1 MVKAAEIAQRRKE
14 ITEWLY
20 QQEVVKVWE
29 LVNHF
34 HVSDE
39 TIRKDL
45 AYLEQEGILRKE
57 HGKAV
62 LIKEKEL
69 APVSLRIVHSAEKE
83 RITTKALELIDK
95 KELVIGLDQGSTIA
109 LLAKKIGVLDSRQL
123 FTGSLAAI
131 FHLAASHHSI
141 HCFGGQYSAG
151 DMAFR
156 NDTGREMYPDVQF
169 DLCFFGSSGV
179 KNRKGFCTSSLI
191 DAEAKRLMLRKS
203 TKKIVLLDN
212 SKFEITSL
220 VQVAPWSEVD
230 IVIANKGISRDYE
243 RMISAYAQ
251 LILV

>member
-1 MVKAAEIAQRRKE
+1 MKAAEIAQRRKA

-20 QQEVVKVWE
+20 QEETIKVAQ
-29 LVNHF
+29 LVDFF

-45 AYLEQEGILRKE
+45 AYLEKEGVLQKR

-62 LIKEKEL
+62 LVKEKEL
-69 APVSLRIVHSAEKE
+69 APVSLRTVNLKEKE
-83 RITTKALELIDK
+83 RIVTKALELITENDR
-95 KELVIGLDQGSTIA
+95 VIGLDQGSTIA
-109 LLAKKIGVLDSRQL
+109 LLAKQLLPFHQRQI

-131 FHLAASHHSI
+131 LQLVNGHHFI
-141 HCFGGQYSAG
+141 HSFGGQYSAS

-156 NDTGREMYPDVQF
+156 NDTGKEMYPDVQF

-179 KNRKGFCTSSLI
+179 KNRKGFCTSSLV
-191 DAEAKRLMLRKS
+191 DAESKRMMLRKS
-203 TKKIVLLDN
+203 LKKVVLLDN
-212 SKFEITSL
+212 SKFETTSL

-230 IVIANKGISRDYE
+230 IVIANKGIPHDYE
-243 RMISAYAQ
+243 RMISAFAQ

>member
-1 MVKAAEIAQRRKE
+1 MKAAEIAQRRKE
-14 ITEWLY
+14 ITSWLY
-20 QQEVVKVWE
+20 QQEVVKVGE
-29 LVNHF
+29 LVKHF
-34 HVSDE
+34 RVSDE

-45 AYLEQEGILRKE
+45 AHLEQEGILKKE

-62 LIKEKEL
+62 LVKEKEL
-69 APVSLRIVHSAEKE
+69 DPVSLRTVNLTEKE
-83 RITTKALELIDK
+83 RIVAKALSLITENDC
-95 KELVIGLDQGSTIA
+95 VIGLDQGSTIA
-109 LLAKKIGVLDSRQL
+109 LLAKKLGSLDQRQL

-131 FHLAASHHSI
+131 LQLVNSQHLI

-156 NDTGREMYPDVQF
+156 NDTGKEMYPDVQF

-191 DAEAKRLMLRKS
+191 DAESKRMMLRKS

-212 SKFEITSL
+212 SKFEATSL

-230 IVIANKGISRDYE
+230 IVITNKGIPRDYE
-243 RMISAYAQ
+243 RMISAFAQ